1 MRYLIWTLLLFAT
14 AVALVSAAQNPG
26 YVVLVYSSYRIELS
40 LTLFVFALLGLFAAL
55 YASLRLASAVVQL
68 PGRVR
73 DFRAA
78 RALGKQRKSRDEA
91 LNAFFAGSFGQAEKL
106 ALQAMT
112 AGDDSALLPVVAA
125 RSAHEQHAPARRDAY
140 LETLQGKPGEAEI
153 LRLLTEAK
161 FLLDHKAAKPV
172 LDMLPTLYG
181 KAGKN
186 HAGVLAL
193 ELKARQMHG
202 DWVRV
207 LTLAAQME
215 KRSLLDSTAA
225 ATIRQR
231 AWLERLRVQETAEG
245 LTACLQEMPGE
256 IRQQGSVTAAAA
268 STLIRFGACEAAN
281 RLLTDALES
290 HWDNAL
296 IGLYAECATA
306 SDDILSRIAQAEKW
320 LVQHP
325 DDAGLLRALGKLC
338 MQRQLWGKAQSYLE
352 ASLSVKPSREAYIEL
367 ARLFQQ
373 TQNPDLATQNYQ
385 RAAAFR

>member
-1 MRYLIWTLLLFAT
+1 MRYLIWTLLLFST

-26 YVVLVYSSYRIELS
+26 YVVLVYSPYRIELS
-40 LTLFVFALLGLFAAL
+40 LTLFVFALLGLFVAL
-55 YASLRLASAVVQL
+55 YALLRLASAVVQL
-68 PGRVR
+68 PGRVQ

-78 RALGKQRKSRDEA
+78 RARGKQRKSRDEA
-91 LNAFFAGSFGQAEKL
+91 LNAFFAGSFAQAEKL

-172 LDMLPTLYG
+172 LDMLPALYG
-181 KAGKN
+181 MAGKN

-202 DWVRV
+202 DWARV
-207 LTLAAQME
+207 LTLVAQLE
-215 KRSLLDSTAA
+215 KRSLLDGAAA

-231 AWLERLRVQETAEG
+231 AWLERLRTQETTEG
-245 LTACLQEMPGE
+245 VTACLQEMPGE
-256 IRQQGSVTAAAA
+256 IRQQGGVTAAAA
-268 STLIRFGACEAAN
+268 STLIRLGQCEAAN
-281 RLLTDALES
+281 RLLADALES
-290 HWDNAL
+290 HWDSAL

-352 ASLSVKPSREAYIEL
+352 ASLSVTPSREAYIEL

-373 TQNPDLATQNYQ
+373 TQKPDLAAQNYQ
-385 RAAAFR
+385 RAAAFH